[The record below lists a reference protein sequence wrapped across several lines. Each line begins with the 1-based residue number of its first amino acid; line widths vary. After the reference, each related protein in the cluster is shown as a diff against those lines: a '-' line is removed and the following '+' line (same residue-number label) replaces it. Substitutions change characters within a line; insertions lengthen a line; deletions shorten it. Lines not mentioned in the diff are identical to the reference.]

1 MRRLIAIL
9 TLGAMFFV
17 AVAMA
22 ADPVVGTWKLDVEKS
37 KFSPGPAP
45 KSATR
50 VYSEAADGIAF
61 EEKSVEADGKETSVH
76 AMSKANRTY
85 PIIGSPVAD
94 TVTAKAVNAWTW
106 DFSLMRAG
114 KLVGTVHRVVS
125 AHGKRLTVHNKGTRA
140 DGVAYDDILVFTR
153 Q

>member
-22 ADPVVGTWKLDVEKS
+22 ADPVVGTWTLDVAKS

-50 VYSEAADGIAF
+50 VYTEAAVGIAF
-61 EEKSVEADGKETSVH
+61 EEKSVGADGKETSVH
-76 AMSKANRTY
+76 AISKANSTY

-94 TVTAKAVNAWTW
+94 TVTAKAVNARTW

-125 AHGKRLTVHNKGTRA
+125 ADGKRLTVHNKGTGA
-140 DGVAYDDILVFTR
+140 DGVAYDDTLVFTR